1 MKYPAYLFIFFLIC
15 IALILPRTGLSSL
28 LHSSA
33 PLLPIQQAPALRILL
48 LPLDSRPPCLQFVID
63 AAKIANIELV
73 TPPQDILDYYTE
85 PANRPALRSWVE
97 ENISSVDAA
106 ILSIDQLT
114 HGGLLAARE
123 NTGNTDDEN
132 QALLFLTHLHETNPT
147 VPLYTFH
154 VLPRLQPPAS
164 MDSYEDRKNLIK
176 YSRLLDELTIFNN
189 PEDLQTLRKLEE
201 KIPEETRQKYS
212 SIYKN
217 NTLFNEKLLQ
227 MTNAG
232 IMHSFLIGQD
242 DSEDFGLPN
251 IEKRQLQADIAQQ
264 NSSSQILLTRGADE
278 IALMQL
284 AQIYQQ
290 KTKKK
295 PFRVWVE
302 YNTPEAAGILMPFMS
317 GSVESTVRDKI
328 SALGGTPAPTSEEA
342 DFTLFVYIGNET
354 LLSSR
359 KKSCE
364 RLQTLLNEGKFVALV
379 DLSEHFRAEET
390 LFPHLIQSELPL
402 NQLIAYAGWNTTSNA
417 VGTALSQAVLFC
429 TRFEEVSNQQEKI
442 ELYRHNLTFLNNRFL
457 EDYYYLKDLIDTI
470 NANLKKSGIE
480 NVYDLDIN
488 RSYRF
493 ANELLAEG
501 MNARISYLKNTKAYQ
516 KPVRIKSREPILL
529 HIKDLQADAFFP
541 WPRTFEIRLE
551 STLYLEAPLLKNS
564 PDLFP

>member
-15 IALILPRTGLSSL
+15 AGLFLPRTGLSSL
-28 LHSSA
+28 LSRNT
-33 PLLPIQQAPALRILL
+33 PILPVQQNPSLRVLL

-97 ENISSVDAA
+97 KNIGSVDAA

-132 QALLFLTHLHETNPT
+132 QTLLFLTQLHETNPM

-164 MDSYEDRKNLIK
+164 IDSYEDRKNLIK

-189 PEDLQTLRKLEE
+189 PEDLHTLRKLEE
-201 KIPEETRQKYS
+201 KIPEEIRKKYAR
-212 SIYKN
+212 IYRN

-227 MTNAG
+227 MTNTG
-232 IMHSFLIGQD
+232 IMHTFFIGQD

-251 IEKRQLQADIAQQ
+251 IEKRQLQQDITQQ
-264 NSSSQILLTRGADE
+264 NNSSQVILTRGADE

-284 AQIYQQ
+284 AQIYRQ
-290 KTKKK
+290 KTENK
-295 PFRVWVE
+295 PFQVWVE
-302 YNTPEAAGILMPFMS
+302 YNAPEAAGILMPFMS

-328 SALGGTPAPTSEEA
+328 SAMGGVRASTPEEA
-342 DFTLFVYIGNET
+342 DFTLFVYIGNES

-364 RLQTLLNEGKFVALV
+364 RLQTLLHEGKFVALV

-390 LFPHLIQSELPL
+390 LFPQLIQNELPI

-429 TRFEEVSNQQEKI
+429 TRFQAVANRQEKI
-442 ELYRHNLTFLNNRFL
+442 ELYRYNLTFLNNRFL
-457 EDYYYLKDLIDTI
+457 EDYYYLKDLIDTV
-470 NANLKKSGIE
+470 NANLKKAGTE
-480 NVYDLDIN
+480 NVYDLDSN

-493 ANELLAEG
+493 ANELLFTG
-501 MNARISYLKNTKAYQ
+501 LQQRISYLKNTSAYQ
-516 KPVRIKSREPILL
+516 KPVHIKSHDPFLL
-529 HIKDLQADAFFP
+529 YIKDLQADAFFP

-551 STLYLEAPLLKNS
+551 STLYLETPLSKNS
-564 PDLFP
+564 PDVLP